1 MKRWMPPSRCV
12 VVAVV
17 VVVVVVVVDVVVV
30 VVVVLRSTKWGTEGR
45 SGETRRE

>member
-1 MKRWMPPSRCV
+1 MPPSRCV
-12 VVAVV
+12 VVAV